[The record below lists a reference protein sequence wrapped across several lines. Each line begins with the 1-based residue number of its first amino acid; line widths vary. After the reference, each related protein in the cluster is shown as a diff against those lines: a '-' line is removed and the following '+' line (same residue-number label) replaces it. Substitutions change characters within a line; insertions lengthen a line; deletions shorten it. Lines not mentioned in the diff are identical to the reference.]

1 MSRLGHYRA
10 VGGDVHVL
18 FDLADPAI
26 GPFPS
31 DQFTV
36 ADGSQITDRRVALP
50 TPDCGR
56 QPSDCDD
63 IAIINSLDGF
73 NLQPRIA
80 ISFDGA
86 IDASSVTSKTV
97 SLVEFGNST
106 PPRIIEI
113 NQIVWDSAANT
124 LY

>member
-1 MSRLGHYRA
+1 LGHYRA

-36 ADGSQITDRRVALP
+36 ADGSQISGRRVALP

-56 QPSDCDD
+56 QPTDCDD
-63 IAIINSLDGF
+63 ITISGPKMAPF
-73 NLQPRIA
+73 PRA
-80 ISFDGA
+80 PDTRRL
-86 IDASSVTSKTV
+86 AS
-97 SLVEFGNST
+97 
-106 PPRIIEI
+106 
-113 NQIVWDSAANT
+113 
-124 LY
+124 